1 MLYFD
6 TSFLVPLILPEA
18 ASDRVARF
26 FDGVSAGQLSVSHW
40 ARVEFSSLLAR
51 EVRMGGLSAQVARQ
65 ADARFEDMVTESFV
79 VLLPNAADFNLAKD
93 YLGHHEA
100 GLRAGDALHLAV
112 AKNHRAEAILSLDRT
127 LIKAGERLGLPVSDG
142 RRRPPAGD

>member
-18 ASDRVARF
+18 TSDKIAKF
-26 FDGVSAGQLSVSHW
+26 FRGVSAEQLTVSHW

-51 EVRMGGLSAQVARQ
+51 EVRIGGLNAQAAAQ
-65 ADARFEDMVTESFV
+65 ADARFEDMVNESFV
-79 VLLPNAADFNLAKD
+79 VLLPHADDFNLANA
-93 YLGHHEA
+93 YLGHHET

-112 AKNHRAEAILSLDRT
+112 ATNHRADAILSLDRT
-127 LIKAGERLGLPVSDG
+127 LIKAGKTLGLPV
-142 RRRPPAGD
+142 RAGVRLPGARD